1 MNELYEWYEEGKGKP
16 LFWVPS
22 AEESNAIMMKEN
34 PQYSKYIN
42 NKTYPSLKAGQSI
55 AKASKEI
62 RKGQKSDKK
71 EELKKVRE
79 MNELDEWYEEM
90 MKKTLTDTEKNR
102 IQKEYDKRKEKG
114 KGKPFFWLQSAEESN
129 AVMMKENPQYA
140 KYINNKTNQSLKA
153 GQSIAKRAK
162 GFANA
167 GVIIS
172 ALNGDK
178 ETAKELA
185 KASKEIRKSEK
196 EMKSIRKGQKSD
208 KKEEPKKTQ
217 PKDENS
223 YTLDEVVKLNNGDPK
238 KVREWIDNH
247 PRYDVGDKTKK
258 WLEENKVDEET
269 KMEDK
274 NKKTTLKDLEKS
286 SNNEQDKEAY
296 SDAQVF
302 ENVTDALKKDKND
315 YDEMNKIVDK
325 FYEKSS
331 NIDDYYKENIPKSI
345 WSMYK
350 NGEFDGNT
358 GDEKKDKKIGKERLG
373 YLIMNHLGNGLV
385 NASLIARG
393 SSPTQ
398 VSDLQKIR
406 NEKLEGALE
415 RYNKKRDET
424 MSKTLEQLGLNAE
437 LLNKFNIDTDTL
449 KNNKIFDEVS
459 KSRDRKNIERTI
471 RAYKVAGEY
480 LDKLSDEQKKNVF
493 MAIMA
498 MNTNDAKSAGISYLT
513 TTLGNNALGRIFEAF
528 ED

>member
-1 MNELYEWYEEGKGKP
+1 MADKD
-16 LFWVPS
+16 
-22 AEESNAIMMKEN
+22 
-34 PQYSKYIN
+34 
-42 NKTYPSLKAGQSI
+42 KT
-55 AKASKEI
+55 
-62 RKGQKSDKK
+62 
-71 EELKKVRE
+71 V
-79 MNELDEWYEEM
+79 ELDEWYEKM
-90 MKKTLTDTEKNR
+90 MKETLTDTEKNR

-114 KGKPFFWLQSAEESN
+114 KGKPFLWLPSTEESN
-129 AVMMKENPQYA
+129 AIMMKGNPQYA
-140 KYINNKTNQSLKA
+140 KDIENKTKQALRS
-153 GQSIAKRAK
+153 GESIAKTSE
-162 GFANA
+162 GIANGA
-167 GVIIS
+167 TIVS

-178 ETAKELA
+178 ETAKELG
-185 KASKEIRKSEK
+185 KASNAIRKSEK
-196 EMKSIRKGQKSD
+196 TMKSIRKGQKSD
-208 KKEEPKKTQ
+208 KKEEPKKTET
-217 PKDENS
+217 KDEHY
-223 YTLDEVVKLNNGDPK
+223 YTLDEVVNLNNGDPK

-247 PRYDVGDKTKK
+247 PTYKVGDKTKK
-258 WLEENKVDEET
+258 WLEENKVEEKTKIKDE
-269 KMEDK
+269 
-274 NKKTTLKDLEKS
+274 NKKTTLKDLIKS
-286 SNNEQDKEAY
+286 SNDEQDKEAY

-302 ENVTDALKKDKND
+302 ENVTDTLKKDEND
-315 YDEMNKIVDK
+315 YDDMNKITDK

-331 NIDDYYKENIPKSI
+331 NIDEFYKENLPNTI

-393 SSPTQ
+393 SSPAQ

-406 NEKLEGALE
+406 NEKLEGALD

-424 MSKTLEQLGLNAE
+424 ISKTLEQLGLNAE

-480 LDKLSDEQKKNVF
+480 LNKLSDEQKKNVC

>member
-1 MNELYEWYEEGKGKP
+1 
-16 LFWVPS
+16 
-22 AEESNAIMMKEN
+22 
-34 PQYSKYIN
+34 
-42 NKTYPSLKAGQSI
+42 
-55 AKASKEI
+55 
-62 RKGQKSDKK
+62 
-71 EELKKVRE
+71 
-79 MNELDEWYEEM
+79 MNELDKWYEEM
-90 MKKTLTDTEKNR
+90 MERTLTDTEKNR

-114 KGKPFFWLQSAEESN
+114 KGKPFFWVPSAEESN
-129 AVMMKENPQYA
+129 AVMMKGNPQYA
-140 KYINNKTNQSLKA
+140 KDMTNKTNQSLKS
-153 GQSIAKRAK
+153 GESTAKTAK
-162 GFANA
+162 GFANEGA
-167 GVIIS
+167 VIS
-172 ALNGDK
+172 ALSGDK
-178 ETAKELA
+178 ESAKELA
-185 KASKEIRKSEK
+185 KVSKGISNSEK
-196 EMKSIRKGQKSD
+196 TMKSIRKGQKSD

-223 YTLDEVVKLNNGDPK
+223 FILDEVVKLNNGYPK
-238 KVREWIDNH
+238 KVE
-247 PRYDVGDKTKK
+247 
-258 WLEENKVDEET
+258 EET
-269 KMEDK
+269 KMEDE
-274 NKKTTLKDLEKS
+274 KTTLKDLEKS
-286 SNNEQDKEAY
+286 SKDEQDKEAY

-302 ENVTDALKKDKND
+302 ENVADTLKKDEND
-315 YDEMNKIVDK
+315 YDEMNEITDK

-358 GDEKKDKKIGKERLG
+358 GDEKKDKRIAKERLG
-373 YLIMNHLGNGLV
+373 YLILNHLGNGLV

-437 LLNKFNIDTDTL
+437 LLNKFNMDTDTL

-471 RAYKVAGEY
+471 RAYKVAGQY
-480 LDKLSDEQKKNVF
+480 LSRLSDEQKKNVF

-498 MNTNDAKSAGISYLT
+498 INSNDAKSAGIGYLT
-513 TTLGNNALGRIFEAF
+513 TTLGDTVVGRILEAF
-528 ED
+528 NN

>member
-1 MNELYEWYEEGKGKP
+1 
-16 LFWVPS
+16 
-22 AEESNAIMMKEN
+22 
-34 PQYSKYIN
+34 
-42 NKTYPSLKAGQSI
+42 
-55 AKASKEI
+55 
-62 RKGQKSDKK
+62 
-71 EELKKVRE
+71 

-90 MKKTLTDTEKNR
+90 MKKALTDTEKNR

-114 KGKPFFWLQSAEESN
+114 KGKPFFWFPSGEESN
-129 AVMMKENPQYA
+129 AIMMKGNPQYA
-140 KYINNKTNQSLKA
+140 KDMTNKINQSLKA
-153 GQSIAKRAK
+153 GQSISKMAE
-162 GFANA
+162 GFANEGA
-167 GVIIS
+167 VIS
-172 ALNGDK
+172 ALSGNK
-178 ETAKELA
+178 ESAKELA
-185 KASKEIRKSEK
+185 KASKGINNGEK
-196 EMKSIRKGQKSD
+196 AMKSLRKGQKSD

-247 PRYDVGDKTKK
+247 PKYEVGNKTKK

-269 KMEDK
+269 KMEDE
-274 NKKTTLKDLEKS
+274 NKKTTLKDLKKS
-286 SNNEQDKEAY
+286 SNDEQDKEAY

-302 ENVTDALKKDKND
+302 ENVTDALKKDEND
-315 YDEMNKIVDK
+315 YDDMNKITDK

-331 NIDDYYKENIPKSI
+331 NIDDYYKENIPKYI
-345 WSMYK
+345 WNMYK
-350 NGEFDGNT
+350 NGEFNGDT
-358 GDEKKDKKIGKERLG
+358 GDKKKDKRIAKERLG
-373 YLIMNHLGNGLV
+373 YLIMNHLGNGLI

-415 RYNKKRDET
+415 RYNKKRDES
-424 MSKTLEQLGLNAE
+424 MSKTLGQLGLNAE

-498 MNTNDAKSAGISYLT
+498 INSNDAQSAGIGYLT
-513 TTLGNNALGRIFEAF
+513 TTLGDTVVGRILEAF
-528 ED
+528 GD

>member
-1 MNELYEWYEEGKGKP
+1 
-16 LFWVPS
+16 
-22 AEESNAIMMKEN
+22 
-34 PQYSKYIN
+34 
-42 NKTYPSLKAGQSI
+42 
-55 AKASKEI
+55 
-62 RKGQKSDKK
+62 
-71 EELKKVRE
+71 
-79 MNELDEWYEEM
+79 MNELDKWYEEM
-90 MKKTLTDTEKNR
+90 MERTLTDTEKNR

-114 KGKPFFWLQSAEESN
+114 KGKPFFWVPSAEESN
-129 AVMMKENPQYA
+129 AIMMNGNNQYA
-140 KYINNKTNQSLKA
+140 KDIENKTKQSLKA
-153 GQSIAKRAK
+153 GQSTAKTAK
-162 GFANA
+162 GLANG
-167 GVIIS
+167 GVVVS

-185 KASKEIRKSEK
+185 KVSKEINNSEK
-196 EMKSIRKGQKSD
+196 TMKSIRKGQKSD

-217 PKDENS
+217 PKDKNS
-223 YTLDEVVKLNNGDPK
+223 FILDEVVKLNNGDPK
-238 KVREWIDNH
+238 KV
-247 PRYDVGDKTKK
+247 
-258 WLEENKVDEET
+258 EED
-269 KMEDK
+269 
-274 NKKTTLKDLEKS
+274 KKTTLKDLEKS
-286 SNNEQDKEAY
+286 SKDEQDKEAY

-302 ENVTDALKKDKND
+302 ENVTDTLKKDEND
-315 YDEMNKIVDK
+315 YDEMNKITDK

-358 GDEKKDKKIGKERLG
+358 GDEKKDKRIGKERLG

-398 VSDLQKIR
+398 VSDLQKIK

-424 MSKTLEQLGLNAE
+424 MSNTLEQLGLNAE

-498 MNTNDAKSAGISYLT
+498 INSNDAQSAGIGYLT
-513 TTLGNNALGRIFEAF
+513 TTLGDTVVGRILEAF
-528 ED
+528 ND

>member
-1 MNELYEWYEEGKGKP
+1 
-16 LFWVPS
+16 
-22 AEESNAIMMKEN
+22 
-34 PQYSKYIN
+34 
-42 NKTYPSLKAGQSI
+42 
-55 AKASKEI
+55 
-62 RKGQKSDKK
+62 
-71 EELKKVRE
+71 
-79 MNELDEWYEEM
+79 MNELDKWYEEM
-90 MKKTLTDTEKNR
+90 MERTLTDTEKNR

-114 KGKPFFWLQSAEESN
+114 KGKPFFWVPSAEESN
-129 AVMMKENPQYA
+129 AIMMKGNPQYA
-140 KYINNKTNQSLKA
+140 KDMTNKTNQSLKA
-153 GQSIAKRAK
+153 GQSTAKTAK
-162 GFANA
+162 GLANG
-167 GVIIS
+167 GVVVS

-185 KASKEIRKSEK
+185 KVSKEINNSEK
-196 EMKSIRKGQKSD
+196 TMKSIRKGQKSD

-223 YTLDEVVKLNNGDPK
+223 FILDEVVKLNNGNPK
-238 KVREWIDNH
+238 KVE
-247 PRYDVGDKTKK
+247 
-258 WLEENKVDEET
+258 EET
-269 KMEDK
+269 KMED
-274 NKKTTLKDLEKS
+274 KKTTLKDLEKS
-286 SNNEQDKEAY
+286 SKDEQDKEAY

-302 ENVTDALKKDKND
+302 ENVTDTLKKDEND
-315 YDEMNKIVDK
+315 YDDMNKITDK

-358 GDEKKDKKIGKERLG
+358 GDEKKDKRIAKERLG
-373 YLIMNHLGNGLV
+373 YLILNHLGNGLV

-424 MSKTLEQLGLNAE
+424 MSKTLEQFGLNAE
-437 LLNKFNIDTDTL
+437 LLNKFNIDADTL

-498 MNTNDAKSAGISYLT
+498 INSNDAQSAGIGYLT
-513 TTLGNNALGRIFEAF
+513 TTLGDSVVGKILEAF
-528 ED
+528 ND

>member
-1 MNELYEWYEEGKGKP
+1 
-16 LFWVPS
+16 
-22 AEESNAIMMKEN
+22 
-34 PQYSKYIN
+34 
-42 NKTYPSLKAGQSI
+42 
-55 AKASKEI
+55 
-62 RKGQKSDKK
+62 
-71 EELKKVRE
+71 

-90 MKKTLTDTEKNR
+90 MKTTLTDTEKNR

-114 KGKPFFWLQSAEESN
+114 KGKPFFWVPSAEESN
-129 AVMMKENPQYA
+129 AIMMKGNPQYA
-140 KYINNKTNQSLKA
+140 KDMTNKTNQSLKS
-153 GQSIAKRAK
+153 GQSTAKTAK
-162 GFANA
+162 GLANE
-167 GVIIS
+167 GVVVS
-172 ALNGDK
+172 ALSGNK
-178 ETAKELA
+178 ESAKELA
-185 KASKEIRKSEK
+185 KVSKGISNSEK
-196 EMKSIRKGQKSD
+196 TMKSIRKGQKSD
-208 KKEEPKKTQ
+208 EKEEPKKTQ

-223 YTLDEVVKLNNGDPK
+223 STLDKVVKLNNSDPK
-238 KVREWIDNH
+238 
-247 PRYDVGDKTKK
+247 
-258 WLEENKVDEET
+258 KVDEET
-269 KMEDK
+269 KMEDE
-274 NKKTTLKDLEKS
+274 KTTLKDLEKS
-286 SNNEQDKEAY
+286 SKDEQDKEAY

-302 ENVTDALKKDKND
+302 ENVTDTLKKDKND

-358 GDEKKDKKIGKERLG
+358 GDEKKDKRIGKERLG

-393 SSPTQ
+393 ASPTQ

-415 RYNKKRDET
+415 RYNKKRDES

-498 MNTNDAKSAGISYLT
+498 INSNDAKSAGIGYLT
-513 TTLGNNALGRIFEAF
+513 TTLGNTVVGRILKAF
-528 ED
+528 ND

>member
-1 MNELYEWYEEGKGKP
+1 
-16 LFWVPS
+16 
-22 AEESNAIMMKEN
+22 
-34 PQYSKYIN
+34 
-42 NKTYPSLKAGQSI
+42 
-55 AKASKEI
+55 
-62 RKGQKSDKK
+62 
-71 EELKKVRE
+71 

-114 KGKPFFWLQSAEESN
+114 KGKPFFWVPSAEESN
-129 AVMMKENPQYA
+129 AVMMKGNPQYA
-140 KYINNKTNQSLKA
+140 KNIENKTKQALKA
-153 GQSIAKRAK
+153 GENIAKMAE
-162 GFANA
+162 GFANG
-167 GVIIS
+167 GVVVS
-172 ALNGDK
+172 SLGDDK
-178 ETAKELA
+178 ESAKELA
-185 KASKEIRKSEK
+185 KTSKGIRKSEK
-196 EMKSIRKGQKSD
+196 EMKSLRKGQKSD
-208 KKEEPKKTQ
+208 KKEEPKKTET
-217 PKDENS
+217 KDENS

-247 PRYDVGDKTKK
+247 PKYEVGNKTKK
-258 WLEENKVDEET
+258 WLEENKVEEKT
-269 KMEDK
+269 KMEDE

-302 ENVTDALKKDKND
+302 ENVTDTLKKDEND
-315 YDEMNKIVDK
+315 YDDMNKITDK

-350 NGEFDGNT
+350 NGEFDGTT
-358 GDEKKDKKIGKERLG
+358 GDEKKDKRIGKERLG

-393 SSPTQ
+393 SAPTQ

-406 NEKLEGALE
+406 NEKLEGALD

-471 RAYKVAGEY
+471 KAYKVAGEY

-498 MNTNDAKSAGISYLT
+498 MNSNDAKSAGIGYLT
-513 TTLGNNALGRIFEAF
+513 TTLGDTVVSRILEAF
-528 ED
+528 GD

>member
-1 MNELYEWYEEGKGKP
+1 
-16 LFWVPS
+16 
-22 AEESNAIMMKEN
+22 
-34 PQYSKYIN
+34 
-42 NKTYPSLKAGQSI
+42 
-55 AKASKEI
+55 
-62 RKGQKSDKK
+62 
-71 EELKKVRE
+71 

-90 MKKTLTDTEKNR
+90 MEKALTDTEKNR

-114 KGKPFFWLQSAEESN
+114 KGKPFFWFPSGEESN
-129 AVMMKENPQYA
+129 AIMMKENPQYA
-140 KYINNKTNQSLKA
+140 KDITNKINQPLKA
-153 GQSIAKRAK
+153 GQSISKMAE
-162 GFANA
+162 GFANEGA
-167 GVIIS
+167 VIS
-172 ALNGDK
+172 ALSGNK
-178 ETAKELA
+178 ESAKELA
-185 KASKEIRKSEK
+185 KASKGINNGEK
-196 EMKSIRKGQKSD
+196 AMKSLRKGQKSD

-247 PRYDVGDKTKK
+247 PKYEVGNKTKK

-269 KMEDK
+269 KMEDE

-286 SNNEQDKEAY
+286 AKDEQDKEAY

-315 YDEMNKIVDK
+315 YDDMNKITDK

-331 NIDDYYKENIPKSI
+331 NIDEYYKDNLPKSI
-345 WSMYK
+345 WNMYK
-350 NGEFDGNT
+350 NGEFNGDT
-358 GDEKKDKKIGKERLG
+358 GDKKKDKRIAKERLG
-373 YLIMNHLGNGLV
+373 YLIMNHLGNGLI

-424 MSKTLEQLGLNAE
+424 MSKTLGQLGLNAE
-437 LLNKFNIDTDTL
+437 LLNKFNIDVDTL

-480 LDKLSDEQKKNVF
+480 LDKLSDEQKKDVF

-498 MNTNDAKSAGISYLT
+498 INSNDAQSAGIAYLT
-513 TTLGNNALGRIFEAF
+513 TTLGDAVVGRILKAF
-528 ED
+528 ND

>member
-1 MNELYEWYEEGKGKP
+1 
-16 LFWVPS
+16 
-22 AEESNAIMMKEN
+22 
-34 PQYSKYIN
+34 
-42 NKTYPSLKAGQSI
+42 
-55 AKASKEI
+55 
-62 RKGQKSDKK
+62 
-71 EELKKVRE
+71 

-90 MKKTLTDTEKNR
+90 MERTLTDTEKNR

-114 KGKPFFWLQSAEESN
+114 KGKPFFWVPSAEESN
-129 AVMMKENPQYA
+129 AMMMKGNPQYT
-140 KYINNKTNQSLKA
+140 KDMTNKTKQSLKA
-153 GQSIAKRAK
+153 GESTAKIAK
-162 GFANA
+162 GFANE
-167 GVIIS
+167 GVAIS
-172 ALNGDK
+172 ALSGDK
-178 ETAKELA
+178 ESAKELA
-185 KASKEIRKSEK
+185 KVSKGISNSEK
-196 EMKSIRKGQKSD
+196 TMKSIRKGQKSD
-208 KKEEPKKTQ
+208 EKEEPKKTQ

-223 YTLDEVVKLNNGDPK
+223 FILDEVVKLNNGYPK
-238 KVREWIDNH
+238 KVE
-247 PRYDVGDKTKK
+247 
-258 WLEENKVDEET
+258 EET
-269 KMEDK
+269 KMEDE
-274 NKKTTLKDLEKS
+274 KTTLKDLEKS
-286 SNNEQDKEAY
+286 TKDEQDKEAY

-302 ENVTDALKKDKND
+302 ENVTDTLKKDEND
-315 YDEMNKIVDK
+315 YDDMNKITDK

-358 GDEKKDKKIGKERLG
+358 GDEKKDKRIAKERLG
-373 YLIMNHLGNGLV
+373 YLILNHLGNGLV

-424 MSKTLEQLGLNAE
+424 MSNTLEQLGLNAE
-437 LLNKFNIDTDTL
+437 MLNKFNIDTDTL

-471 RAYKVAGEY
+471 KAYKVAGQY

-498 MNTNDAKSAGISYLT
+498 INSNDAKSAGIGYLT
-513 TTLGNNALGRIFEAF
+513 TTLGNNVVGRILEAF
-528 ED
+528 ND

>member
-1 MNELYEWYEEGKGKP
+1 
-16 LFWVPS
+16 
-22 AEESNAIMMKEN
+22 
-34 PQYSKYIN
+34 
-42 NKTYPSLKAGQSI
+42 
-55 AKASKEI
+55 
-62 RKGQKSDKK
+62 
-71 EELKKVRE
+71 

-90 MKKTLTDTEKNR
+90 MERTLTDTEKNR

-114 KGKPFFWLQSAEESN
+114 KGKPFFWVPSAEESN
-129 AVMMKENPQYA
+129 AVMMKGNSQYA
-140 KYINNKTNQSLKA
+140 KDMTNKTNQSLKA
-153 GQSIAKRAK
+153 GQSTAKTAK
-162 GFANA
+162 GLANEGA
-167 GVIIS
+167 VIS

-178 ETAKELA
+178 ETAKELV
-185 KASKEIRKSEK
+185 KVSKGISNSEK
-196 EMKSIRKGQKSD
+196 TMKSLRKGQKSD

-223 YTLDEVVKLNNGDPK
+223 FILDEVVKLNNSKPK
-238 KVREWIDNH
+238 KV
-247 PRYDVGDKTKK
+247 
-258 WLEENKVDEET
+258 EED
-269 KMEDK
+269 
-274 NKKTTLKDLEKS
+274 KKTTLKDLEKS
-286 SNNEQDKEAY
+286 SKDEQDKEAY

-302 ENVTDALKKDKND
+302 ENVADALKKDKND
-315 YDEMNKIVDK
+315 YDEMNKITDK

-358 GDEKKDKKIGKERLG
+358 GDEKKDKRIAKERLG
-373 YLIMNHLGNGLV
+373 YLILNHLGNGLV

-424 MSKTLEQLGLNAE
+424 MSKTLEQFGLNAE
-437 LLNKFNIDTDTL
+437 LLNKFNIDADTL

-471 RAYKVAGEY
+471 RAYKVAGNY

-498 MNTNDAKSAGISYLT
+498 INSNDAQSAGIGYLT
-513 TTLGNNALGRIFEAF
+513 TTLGDTVVGRILEAF
-528 ED
+528 ND

>member
-1 MNELYEWYEEGKGKP
+1 
-16 LFWVPS
+16 
-22 AEESNAIMMKEN
+22 
-34 PQYSKYIN
+34 
-42 NKTYPSLKAGQSI
+42 
-55 AKASKEI
+55 
-62 RKGQKSDKK
+62 
-71 EELKKVRE
+71 
-79 MNELDEWYEEM
+79 MNELDKWYEEM
-90 MKKTLTDTEKNR
+90 MERTLTDTEKNR

-114 KGKPFFWLQSAEESN
+114 KGKPFFWVPSAEESN
-129 AVMMKENPQYA
+129 AIMMKGNPQYA
-140 KYINNKTNQSLKA
+140 KDMTNKTNQSLKA
-153 GQSIAKRAK
+153 GQSTAKTAK
-162 GFANA
+162 GLANG
-167 GVIIS
+167 GVVVS
-172 ALNGDK
+172 AINGDK

-185 KASKEIRKSEK
+185 KVSKEINNSEK
-196 EMKSIRKGQKSD
+196 TMKSIRKGQKSD

-223 YTLDEVVKLNNGDPK
+223 FILDEVVKLNNSDPK
-238 KVREWIDNH
+238 KVE
-247 PRYDVGDKTKK
+247 
-258 WLEENKVDEET
+258 EET
-269 KMEDK
+269 KMEDE
-274 NKKTTLKDLEKS
+274 KTTLKDLEKS
-286 SNNEQDKEAY
+286 SKDEQDKEAY

-302 ENVTDALKKDKND
+302 ENVTDTLKKDKND
-315 YDEMNKIVDK
+315 YDEMNKITDK

-358 GDEKKDKKIGKERLG
+358 GDEKKDKRIAKERLG
-373 YLIMNHLGNGLV
+373 YLILNHLGNTLV
-385 NASLIARG
+385 NSSLIARG
-393 SSPTQ
+393 MSPTQ

-424 MSKTLEQLGLNAE
+424 MSKTLEQFGLNAE

-498 MNTNDAKSAGISYLT
+498 INSNDAKSAGIGYLT
-513 TTLGNNALGRIFEAF
+513 TTLGDTVVGRILEAF
-528 ED
+528 ND

>member
-1 MNELYEWYEEGKGKP
+1 
-16 LFWVPS
+16 
-22 AEESNAIMMKEN
+22 
-34 PQYSKYIN
+34 
-42 NKTYPSLKAGQSI
+42 
-55 AKASKEI
+55 
-62 RKGQKSDKK
+62 
-71 EELKKVRE
+71 

-90 MKKTLTDTEKNR
+90 MKRTLTDTEKNR

-114 KGKPFFWLQSAEESN
+114 KGKPFFWVPSAEESN
-129 AVMMKENPQYA
+129 AVMMKGNPQYA
-140 KYINNKTNQSLKA
+140 KDMTNKTKQSLKA
-153 GQSIAKRAK
+153 GESTAKTAK
-162 GFANA
+162 GLANG
-167 GVIIS
+167 GVVVS

-185 KASKEIRKSEK
+185 KVSKGISNSEK
-196 EMKSIRKGQKSD
+196 TMKSIRKGQKSD
-208 KKEEPKKTQ
+208 EKEEPKKTQ
-217 PKDENS
+217 SKDENS
-223 YTLDEVVKLNNGDPK
+223 FILDELVKLNNGYPK
-238 KVREWIDNH
+238 KVE
-247 PRYDVGDKTKK
+247 
-258 WLEENKVDEET
+258 EET
-269 KMEDK
+269 KMEDE
-274 NKKTTLKDLEKS
+274 KTTLKDLEKS
-286 SNNEQDKEAY
+286 SKDEQDKEAY

-302 ENVTDALKKDKND
+302 ENVADILKKDENN
-315 YDEMNKIVDK
+315 YDDMNKITDK
-325 FYEKSS
+325 FYEKST

-358 GDEKKDKKIGKERLG
+358 GDEKKDKRIAKERLG
-373 YLIMNHLGNGLV
+373 YLILNHLGNGLV

-471 RAYKVAGEY
+471 RAYKVAGGY
-480 LDKLSDEQKKNVF
+480 LDRLSDEQKKNVF

-498 MNTNDAKSAGISYLT
+498 INSNDAKSAGIGYLT
-513 TTLGNNALGRIFEAF
+513 TTLGDNVVGRILEAF
-528 ED
+528 ND

>member
-1 MNELYEWYEEGKGKP
+1 
-16 LFWVPS
+16 
-22 AEESNAIMMKEN
+22 
-34 PQYSKYIN
+34 
-42 NKTYPSLKAGQSI
+42 
-55 AKASKEI
+55 
-62 RKGQKSDKK
+62 
-71 EELKKVRE
+71 
-79 MNELDEWYEEM
+79 MNELDKWYEEM
-90 MKKTLTDTEKNR
+90 MERTLTDTEKNR

-114 KGKPFFWLQSAEESN
+114 KGKPFFWVPSAEESN
-129 AVMMKENPQYA
+129 AIMMKGNPQYA
-140 KYINNKTNQSLKA
+140 KDMTNKTNQSLKA
-153 GQSIAKRAK
+153 GQSTAKTAK
-162 GFANA
+162 GLANG
-167 GVIIS
+167 GVVVS

-185 KASKEIRKSEK
+185 KVSKEINNSEK
-196 EMKSIRKGQKSD
+196 TMKSIRKGQKSD

-223 YTLDEVVKLNNGDPK
+223 FILDEVVKLNNGDPK
-238 KVREWIDNH
+238 KV
-247 PRYDVGDKTKK
+247 
-258 WLEENKVDEET
+258 EED
-269 KMEDK
+269 
-274 NKKTTLKDLEKS
+274 KKTTLKDLEKS
-286 SNNEQDKEAY
+286 SKDEQDKEAY

-302 ENVTDALKKDKND
+302 ENVTDTLKKDKND
-315 YDEMNKIVDK
+315 YDEMNEITDK

-358 GDEKKDKKIGKERLG
+358 GDEKKDKRIAKERLG
-373 YLIMNHLGNGLV
+373 YLILNHLGNGLV

-424 MSKTLEQLGLNAE
+424 MSKTLEQFGLNAE

-459 KSRDRKNIERTI
+459 KSRDRKNSERTI
-471 RAYKVAGEY
+471 KADKLAGEY
-480 LDKLSDEQKKNVF
+480 LDKLSNEQKKNVF

-498 MNTNDAKSAGISYLT
+498 INSNDAKSAGIGYLT
-513 TTLGNNALGRIFEAF
+513 TTLGDSVVGRILEAF
-528 ED
+528 ND

>member
-1 MNELYEWYEEGKGKP
+1 
-16 LFWVPS
+16 
-22 AEESNAIMMKEN
+22 
-34 PQYSKYIN
+34 
-42 NKTYPSLKAGQSI
+42 
-55 AKASKEI
+55 
-62 RKGQKSDKK
+62 
-71 EELKKVRE
+71 
-79 MNELDEWYEEM
+79 MNELDKWYEEM
-90 MKKTLTDTEKNR
+90 MERTLTDTEKNR

-114 KGKPFFWLQSAEESN
+114 KGKPFFWVPSAEESN
-129 AVMMKENPQYA
+129 AIMMKGNPQYA
-140 KYINNKTNQSLKA
+140 KDMTNKTNQSLKA
-153 GQSIAKRAK
+153 GQSTAKTAK
-162 GFANA
+162 GLANG
-167 GVIIS
+167 GVVVS

-185 KASKEIRKSEK
+185 KVSKEINNSEK
-196 EMKSIRKGQKSD
+196 TMKSIRKGQKSD

-223 YTLDEVVKLNNGDPK
+223 FILDEVVKLNNGNPK
-238 KVREWIDNH
+238 KV
-247 PRYDVGDKTKK
+247 
-258 WLEENKVDEET
+258 EED
-269 KMEDK
+269 
-274 NKKTTLKDLEKS
+274 KKTTLKDLEKS
-286 SNNEQDKEAY
+286 SKDEQDKEAY

-302 ENVTDALKKDKND
+302 ENVTDTLKKDEND
-315 YDEMNKIVDK
+315 YDDMNKITDK

-358 GDEKKDKKIGKERLG
+358 GDEKKDKRIAKERLG
-373 YLIMNHLGNGLV
+373 YLILNHLGNGLV

-424 MSKTLEQLGLNAE
+424 MSTTLEQLGLNAE

-498 MNTNDAKSAGISYLT
+498 INSNDAKSAGIGYRT
-513 TTLGNNALGRIFEAF
+513 TTLGDTVVGRILEAF
-528 ED
+528 ND

>member
-1 MNELYEWYEEGKGKP
+1 
-16 LFWVPS
+16 
-22 AEESNAIMMKEN
+22 
-34 PQYSKYIN
+34 
-42 NKTYPSLKAGQSI
+42 
-55 AKASKEI
+55 
-62 RKGQKSDKK
+62 
-71 EELKKVRE
+71 

-90 MKKTLTDTEKNR
+90 MERTLTDTEKNR

-114 KGKPFFWLQSAEESN
+114 KGKPFFWVPSAEESN
-129 AVMMKENPQYA
+129 AIMMKGNPQYA
-140 KYINNKTNQSLKA
+140 KDMTNKTNQSLKA
-153 GQSIAKRAK
+153 GQSTAKTAK
-162 GFANA
+162 GLANEGA
-167 GVIIS
+167 VIS

-178 ETAKELA
+178 ETAKELV
-185 KASKEIRKSEK
+185 KVSKGISNSEK
-196 EMKSIRKGQKSD
+196 TMKSLRKGQKSD

-223 YTLDEVVKLNNGDPK
+223 FILDEVVKLNNGDPK
-238 KVREWIDNH
+238 KV
-247 PRYDVGDKTKK
+247 
-258 WLEENKVDEET
+258 EED
-269 KMEDK
+269 
-274 NKKTTLKDLEKS
+274 KKTTLKDLEKS
-286 SNNEQDKEAY
+286 SKDEQDKEAY

-302 ENVTDALKKDKND
+302 ENVTDTLKKDKND
-315 YDEMNKIVDK
+315 YDDMNKITDK

-358 GDEKKDKKIGKERLG
+358 GDEEKDKRIAKERLG
-373 YLIMNHLGNGLV
+373 YLILNHLGNGLV

-437 LLNKFNIDTDTL
+437 MLNKFNIDTDTL

-498 MNTNDAKSAGISYLT
+498 INSNDAKSAGIGYLT
-513 TTLGNNALGRIFEAF
+513 TTLGDTVVGRILEAF
-528 ED
+528 ND

>member
-1 MNELYEWYEEGKGKP
+1 
-16 LFWVPS
+16 
-22 AEESNAIMMKEN
+22 
-34 PQYSKYIN
+34 
-42 NKTYPSLKAGQSI
+42 
-55 AKASKEI
+55 
-62 RKGQKSDKK
+62 
-71 EELKKVRE
+71 

-90 MKKTLTDTEKNR
+90 MKRTLTDTEKNR

-114 KGKPFFWLQSAEESN
+114 KGKPFFWVPSAEESN
-129 AVMMKENPQYA
+129 AVMMKGNPQYA
-140 KYINNKTNQSLKA
+140 KDMTNKTNQSLKS
-153 GQSIAKRAK
+153 GQSIANMAE

-167 GVIIS
+167 GVVIS
-172 ALNGDK
+172 ALSGDAK
-178 ETAKELA
+178 SAKELA

-223 YTLDEVVKLNNGDPK
+223 FILDEVVKLNNGYPK
-238 KVREWIDNH
+238 KVE
-247 PRYDVGDKTKK
+247 
-258 WLEENKVDEET
+258 EET
-269 KMEDK
+269 KMED
-274 NKKTTLKDLEKS
+274 KKTTLKDLEKS
-286 SNNEQDKEAY
+286 AKDEQDKEAY

-302 ENVTDALKKDKND
+302 ENVTDTLKKDEND
-315 YDEMNKIVDK
+315 YDDMNKITDK

-358 GDEKKDKKIGKERLG
+358 GDEKKDKRIAKERLG

-437 LLNKFNIDTDTL
+437 LLNKFNMDTDTL

-498 MNTNDAKSAGISYLT
+498 INSNDAQSAGIGYLT
-513 TTLGNNALGRIFEAF
+513 TTLGDTVVGRILEAF
-528 ED
+528 GD

>member
-1 MNELYEWYEEGKGKP
+1 
-16 LFWVPS
+16 
-22 AEESNAIMMKEN
+22 
-34 PQYSKYIN
+34 
-42 NKTYPSLKAGQSI
+42 
-55 AKASKEI
+55 
-62 RKGQKSDKK
+62 
-71 EELKKVRE
+71 
-79 MNELDEWYEEM
+79 MNELDEWYKEM
-90 MKKTLTDTEKNR
+90 MERTLTDTEKNR

-114 KGKPFFWLQSAEESN
+114 KGKPFFWVPSAEESN
-129 AVMMKENPQYA
+129 AVMMKGNSQYA
-140 KYINNKTNQSLKA
+140 KDMTNKTNQSLKA
-153 GQSIAKRAK
+153 GQSTAKTAK
-162 GFANA
+162 GLANEGA
-167 GVIIS
+167 VIS

-178 ETAKELA
+178 ETAKELV
-185 KASKEIRKSEK
+185 KVSKGISNSEK
-196 EMKSIRKGQKSD
+196 TMKSLRKGQKSD

-223 YTLDEVVKLNNGDPK
+223 FILDEVVKLNNSKPK
-238 KVREWIDNH
+238 KV
-247 PRYDVGDKTKK
+247 
-258 WLEENKVDEET
+258 EED
-269 KMEDK
+269 
-274 NKKTTLKDLEKS
+274 KKTTLKDLEKS
-286 SNNEQDKEAY
+286 SKDEQDKEAY

-302 ENVTDALKKDKND
+302 ENVADALKKDKND
-315 YDEMNKIVDK
+315 YDEMNKITDK

-358 GDEKKDKKIGKERLG
+358 GDEKKDKRIAKERLG
-373 YLIMNHLGNGLV
+373 YLILNHLGNGLV

-424 MSKTLEQLGLNAE
+424 MSKTLEQFGLNAE
-437 LLNKFNIDTDTL
+437 LLNKFNIDADTL

-471 RAYKVAGEY
+471 RAYKVAGNY

-498 MNTNDAKSAGISYLT
+498 INSNDAQSAGIGYLT
-513 TTLGNNALGRIFEAF
+513 TTLGNNVVGGILEAF
-528 ED
+528 ND

>member
-1 MNELYEWYEEGKGKP
+1 MADKD
-16 LFWVPS
+16 
-22 AEESNAIMMKEN
+22 
-34 PQYSKYIN
+34 
-42 NKTYPSLKAGQSI
+42 KT
-55 AKASKEI
+55 
-62 RKGQKSDKK
+62 
-71 EELKKVRE
+71 V
-79 MNELDEWYEEM
+79 ELDEWYEKM
-90 MKKTLTDTEKNR
+90 MKETLTDTEKNR

-114 KGKPFFWLQSAEESN
+114 KGKPFFWVPSAEESN
-129 AVMMKENPQYA
+129 AIMMNGNNQYA
-140 KYINNKTNQSLKA
+140 KDMTNKTNQSLKA
-153 GQSIAKRAK
+153 GQSISKMAE
-162 GFANA
+162 GFANE
-167 GVIIS
+167 GVVIS
-172 ALNGDK
+172 ALSGNK
-178 ETAKELA
+178 ESAKELA
-185 KASKEIRKSEK
+185 KASKEINNGEK
-196 EMKSIRKGQKSD
+196 AMKSLRKGQKSD

-247 PRYDVGDKTKK
+247 PKYEVGNKTKK

-269 KMEDK
+269 KMEDE

-286 SNNEQDKEAY
+286 SNDEQDKEAY

-302 ENVTDALKKDKND
+302 ENVTDALKKDEND
-315 YDEMNKIVDK
+315 YDDMNKITDK

-331 NIDDYYKENIPKSI
+331 NIDEYYKDNLPNTI

-398 VSDLQKIR
+398 VSDLQKIK

-415 RYNKKRDET
+415 RYNKKRDES
-424 MSKTLEQLGLNAE
+424 MSKTLGQLGLNAE

-480 LDKLSDEQKKNVF
+480 LDKLSDEQKKDVF

-498 MNTNDAKSAGISYLT
+498 INSNDAKSAGIGYLT
-513 TTLGNNALGRIFEAF
+513 TTLGNTVVGRILEAF
-528 ED
+528 ND

>member
-1 MNELYEWYEEGKGKP
+1 
-16 LFWVPS
+16 
-22 AEESNAIMMKEN
+22 
-34 PQYSKYIN
+34 
-42 NKTYPSLKAGQSI
+42 
-55 AKASKEI
+55 
-62 RKGQKSDKK
+62 
-71 EELKKVRE
+71 

-90 MKKTLTDTEKNR
+90 MEKALTDTEKNR

-114 KGKPFFWLQSAEESN
+114 KGKPFFWFPSGEESN
-129 AVMMKENPQYA
+129 AIMMKENPQYA
-140 KYINNKTNQSLKA
+140 KDMTNKTNQSLKA
-153 GQSIAKRAK
+153 GQSTAKTAK
-162 GFANA
+162 GLANG
-167 GVIIS
+167 GVVVS

-178 ETAKELA
+178 ETAKELV
-185 KASKEIRKSEK
+185 KVSKEINNSEK
-196 EMKSIRKGQKSD
+196 TMKSIRKGQKSD

-223 YTLDEVVKLNNGDPK
+223 FILDEVVKLNNGDPK
-238 KVREWIDNH
+238 KV
-247 PRYDVGDKTKK
+247 
-258 WLEENKVDEET
+258 EED
-269 KMEDK
+269 
-274 NKKTTLKDLEKS
+274 KKTTLKDLEKS
-286 SNNEQDKEAY
+286 SKDEQDKEAY

-302 ENVTDALKKDKND
+302 ENVTDTLKKDKND
-315 YDEMNKIVDK
+315 YDEMNKITDK

-358 GDEKKDKKIGKERLG
+358 GDEKKDKRIAKERLG
-373 YLIMNHLGNGLV
+373 YLIINHLGNGLV

-424 MSKTLEQLGLNAE
+424 MSKTLEQFGLNAE

-498 MNTNDAKSAGISYLT
+498 INSNDAKSAGIGYLT
-513 TTLGNNALGRIFEAF
+513 TTLGNTVVGRILKAF
-528 ED
+528 ND

>member
-1 MNELYEWYEEGKGKP
+1 MADKD
-16 LFWVPS
+16 
-22 AEESNAIMMKEN
+22 
-34 PQYSKYIN
+34 
-42 NKTYPSLKAGQSI
+42 KT
-55 AKASKEI
+55 
-62 RKGQKSDKK
+62 
-71 EELKKVRE
+71 V
-79 MNELDEWYEEM
+79 ELDEWYEKM
-90 MKKTLTDTEKNR
+90 MKETLTDTEKNR

-114 KGKPFFWLQSAEESN
+114 KGKPFFWVPSAEESN
-129 AVMMKENPQYA
+129 AIMMNGNNQYA
-140 KYINNKTNQSLKA
+140 KDMTNKTNQSLKA
-153 GQSIAKRAK
+153 GQSISKMAE
-162 GFANA
+162 GFANE
-167 GVIIS
+167 GVVIS
-172 ALNGDK
+172 ALSGNK
-178 ETAKELA
+178 ESAKELA
-185 KASKEIRKSEK
+185 KASKEINNGEK
-196 EMKSIRKGQKSD
+196 AMKSLRKGQKSD

-247 PRYDVGDKTKK
+247 PKYEVGNKTKK

-269 KMEDK
+269 KMEDE

-286 SNNEQDKEAY
+286 SNDEQDKEAY

-302 ENVTDALKKDKND
+302 ENVTDALKKDEND
-315 YDEMNKIVDK
+315 YDDMNKITDK

-331 NIDDYYKENIPKSI
+331 NIDEYYKDNLPNTI

-398 VSDLQKIR
+398 VSDLQKIK

-415 RYNKKRDET
+415 RYNKKRDES

-480 LDKLSDEQKKNVF
+480 LNKLSDEQKKNVF

-498 MNTNDAKSAGISYLT
+498 MNSNDAKSAGIGYLT
-513 TTLGNNALGRIFEAF
+513 TTLGDTVVGRILEAF
-528 ED
+528 ND

>member
-1 MNELYEWYEEGKGKP
+1 
-16 LFWVPS
+16 
-22 AEESNAIMMKEN
+22 
-34 PQYSKYIN
+34 
-42 NKTYPSLKAGQSI
+42 
-55 AKASKEI
+55 
-62 RKGQKSDKK
+62 
-71 EELKKVRE
+71 
-79 MNELDEWYEEM
+79 MNELDKWYEEM
-90 MKKTLTDTEKNR
+90 MERTLTDTEKNR

-114 KGKPFFWLQSAEESN
+114 KGKPFFWVPSAEESN
-129 AVMMKENPQYA
+129 AIMMNGNPQYA
-140 KYINNKTNQSLKA
+140 KDMTNKTNQSLKS
-153 GQSIAKRAK
+153 GESIAKIAK
-162 GFANA
+162 GFANVGA
-167 GVIIS
+167 VIS
-172 ALNGDK
+172 ALSGDK
-178 ETAKELA
+178 ESAKELA
-185 KASKEIRKSEK
+185 KVSKEISNSEK
-196 EMKSIRKGQKSD
+196 TMKSIRKGQKSD

-223 YTLDEVVKLNNGDPK
+223 YTLDEVVKLNNGNPK
-238 KVREWIDNH
+238 KVE
-247 PRYDVGDKTKK
+247 
-258 WLEENKVDEET
+258 EET
-269 KMEDK
+269 KMEDE
-274 NKKTTLKDLEKS
+274 KTTLKDLEKS
-286 SNNEQDKEAY
+286 SKDEQDKEAY

-302 ENVTDALKKDKND
+302 ENVADTLKKDKND
-315 YDEMNKIVDK
+315 YDEMNKITDK

-358 GDEKKDKKIGKERLG
+358 GDEKKDKRIAKERLG
-373 YLIMNHLGNGLV
+373 YLILNHLGNGIV

-393 SSPTQ
+393 ASPTQ

-480 LDKLSDEQKKNVF
+480 LDRLSDEQKKNVF

-498 MNTNDAKSAGISYLT
+498 MNSKDAKSAGIGYLT
-513 TTLGNNALGRIFEAF
+513 TTLGDTVVGRILEAF
-528 ED
+528 ND

>member
-1 MNELYEWYEEGKGKP
+1 
-16 LFWVPS
+16 
-22 AEESNAIMMKEN
+22 
-34 PQYSKYIN
+34 
-42 NKTYPSLKAGQSI
+42 
-55 AKASKEI
+55 
-62 RKGQKSDKK
+62 
-71 EELKKVRE
+71 

-90 MKKTLTDTEKNR
+90 MKRTLTDTEKNR

-114 KGKPFFWLQSAEESN
+114 KGKPFFWVPSAEESN
-129 AVMMKENPQYA
+129 AIMMKGNPQYA
-140 KYINNKTNQSLKA
+140 KDMTNKTNQSLKA
-153 GQSIAKRAK
+153 GQSTAKTAK
-162 GFANA
+162 GLANG
-167 GVIIS
+167 GVVVS

-178 ETAKELA
+178 ETAKELV
-185 KASKEIRKSEK
+185 KVSKGISNSEK
-196 EMKSIRKGQKSD
+196 TMKSLRKGQKSD

-223 YTLDEVVKLNNGDPK
+223 FILDEVVKLNNGNPK
-238 KVREWIDNH
+238 KVE
-247 PRYDVGDKTKK
+247 
-258 WLEENKVDEET
+258 EET
-269 KMEDK
+269 KMED
-274 NKKTTLKDLEKS
+274 KKTTLKDLEKS
-286 SNNEQDKEAY
+286 SKDEQDKEAY

-302 ENVTDALKKDKND
+302 ENVTDTLKKDKND
-315 YDEMNKIVDK
+315 YDEMNKITDK

-358 GDEKKDKKIGKERLG
+358 GDEKKDKRIAKERLG
-373 YLIMNHLGNGLV
+373 YLILNHLGNGLV

-424 MSKTLEQLGLNAE
+424 MSKTLGQLGLNAE

-498 MNTNDAKSAGISYLT
+498 INSNDAKSAGIGYLT
-513 TTLGNNALGRIFEAF
+513 TTLGDTVVGRILEAF
-528 ED
+528 ND

>member
-1 MNELYEWYEEGKGKP
+1 
-16 LFWVPS
+16 
-22 AEESNAIMMKEN
+22 
-34 PQYSKYIN
+34 
-42 NKTYPSLKAGQSI
+42 
-55 AKASKEI
+55 
-62 RKGQKSDKK
+62 
-71 EELKKVRE
+71 
-79 MNELDEWYEEM
+79 MNELDKWYEEM
-90 MKKTLTDTEKNR
+90 MERTLTDTEKNR

-114 KGKPFFWLQSAEESN
+114 KGKPFFWVPSAEESN
-129 AVMMKENPQYA
+129 AIMMKENPQYA
-140 KYINNKTNQSLKA
+140 KDMTNKTNQSLKA
-153 GQSIAKRAK
+153 GQSTAKTAK
-162 GFANA
+162 GLANG
-167 GVIIS
+167 GVVVS

-178 ETAKELA
+178 ETAKELV
-185 KASKEIRKSEK
+185 KVSKEINNSEK
-196 EMKSIRKGQKSD
+196 TMKSIRKGQKSD

-223 YTLDEVVKLNNGDPK
+223 FILDEVVKLNNGDPK
-238 KVREWIDNH
+238 KV
-247 PRYDVGDKTKK
+247 
-258 WLEENKVDEET
+258 EED
-269 KMEDK
+269 
-274 NKKTTLKDLEKS
+274 KKTTLKDLEKS
-286 SNNEQDKEAY
+286 SKDEQDKEAY

-302 ENVTDALKKDKND
+302 ENVTDTLKKDKND
-315 YDEMNKIVDK
+315 YDEMNKITDK

-358 GDEKKDKKIGKERLG
+358 GDEKKDKRIAKERLG
-373 YLIMNHLGNGLV
+373 YLIINHLGNGLV

-424 MSKTLEQLGLNAE
+424 MSKTLEQFGLNAE

-498 MNTNDAKSAGISYLT
+498 INSNDAKSAGIGYLT
-513 TTLGNNALGRIFEAF
+513 TTLGDTVVGRILEAF
-528 ED
+528 ND

>member
-1 MNELYEWYEEGKGKP
+1 
-16 LFWVPS
+16 
-22 AEESNAIMMKEN
+22 
-34 PQYSKYIN
+34 
-42 NKTYPSLKAGQSI
+42 
-55 AKASKEI
+55 
-62 RKGQKSDKK
+62 
-71 EELKKVRE
+71 

-90 MKKTLTDTEKNR
+90 MERTLTDTEKNR

-114 KGKPFFWLQSAEESN
+114 KGKPFFWVPSAEESN
-129 AVMMKENPQYA
+129 AIMMKGNPQYA
-140 KYINNKTNQSLKA
+140 KDMTNKTNQSLKA
-153 GQSIAKRAK
+153 GQSTAKTAK
-162 GFANA
+162 GLANEGA
-167 GVIIS
+167 VIS

-178 ETAKELA
+178 ETAKELV
-185 KASKEIRKSEK
+185 KVSKGISNSEK
-196 EMKSIRKGQKSD
+196 TMKSLRKGQKSD

-223 YTLDEVVKLNNGDPK
+223 FILDEVVKLNNSKPK
-238 KVREWIDNH
+238 KV
-247 PRYDVGDKTKK
+247 
-258 WLEENKVDEET
+258 EED
-269 KMEDK
+269 
-274 NKKTTLKDLEKS
+274 KKTTLKDLEKS
-286 SNNEQDKEAY
+286 SKDEQDKEAY

-302 ENVTDALKKDKND
+302 ENVADALKKDKND
-315 YDEMNKIVDK
+315 YDEMNKITDK

-358 GDEKKDKKIGKERLG
+358 GDEKKDKRIAKERLG
-373 YLIMNHLGNGLV
+373 YLILNHLGNGLV

-424 MSKTLEQLGLNAE
+424 MSKTLEQFGLNAE
-437 LLNKFNIDTDTL
+437 LLNKFNIDADTL

-471 RAYKVAGEY
+471 RAYKVAGNY

-498 MNTNDAKSAGISYLT
+498 INSNDAQSAGIGYLT
-513 TTLGNNALGRIFEAF
+513 TTLGDTVVGRILEAF
-528 ED
+528 ND

>member
-1 MNELYEWYEEGKGKP
+1 
-16 LFWVPS
+16 
-22 AEESNAIMMKEN
+22 
-34 PQYSKYIN
+34 
-42 NKTYPSLKAGQSI
+42 
-55 AKASKEI
+55 
-62 RKGQKSDKK
+62 
-71 EELKKVRE
+71 
-79 MNELDEWYEEM
+79 MNELDKWYEEM
-90 MKKTLTDTEKNR
+90 MERTLTDTEKNR

-114 KGKPFFWLQSAEESN
+114 KGKPFFWVPSAEESN
-129 AVMMKENPQYA
+129 AIMMKGNPQYA
-140 KYINNKTNQSLKA
+140 KDMTNKTNQSLKA
-153 GQSIAKRAK
+153 GQSTAKTAK
-162 GFANA
+162 GLANG
-167 GVIIS
+167 GVVVS

-185 KASKEIRKSEK
+185 KVSKEINNSEK
-196 EMKSIRKGQKSD
+196 TMKSIRKGQKSD

-223 YTLDEVVKLNNGDPK
+223 FILDEVVKLNNGDPK
-238 KVREWIDNH
+238 KV
-247 PRYDVGDKTKK
+247 
-258 WLEENKVDEET
+258 EED
-269 KMEDK
+269 
-274 NKKTTLKDLEKS
+274 KKTTLKDLEKS
-286 SNNEQDKEAY
+286 SKDEQDKEAY

-302 ENVTDALKKDKND
+302 ENVTDTLKKDEND
-315 YDEMNKIVDK
+315 YDDMNKITDK

-358 GDEKKDKKIGKERLG
+358 GDEKKDKRIAKERLG
-373 YLIMNHLGNGLV
+373 YLIINHLGNGLV

-424 MSKTLEQLGLNAE
+424 MSKTLGQLGLNAE

-498 MNTNDAKSAGISYLT
+498 INSNDAKSAGIGYLT
-513 TTLGNNALGRIFEAF
+513 TTLGDTVVGRILEAF
-528 ED
+528 ND

>member
-1 MNELYEWYEEGKGKP
+1 
-16 LFWVPS
+16 
-22 AEESNAIMMKEN
+22 
-34 PQYSKYIN
+34 
-42 NKTYPSLKAGQSI
+42 
-55 AKASKEI
+55 
-62 RKGQKSDKK
+62 
-71 EELKKVRE
+71 

-90 MKKTLTDTEKNR
+90 MKRTLTDTEKNR

-114 KGKPFFWLQSAEESN
+114 KGKPFFWVPSAEESN
-129 AVMMKENPQYA
+129 AVMMKGNPQYA
-140 KYINNKTNQSLKA
+140 KDMTNKTNQSLKA
-153 GQSIAKRAK
+153 GQSTAKTAK
-162 GFANA
+162 GLANGGA
-167 GVIIS
+167 VIS
-172 ALNGDK
+172 AINGDK
-178 ETAKELA
+178 ETAKELV
-185 KASKEIRKSEK
+185 KVSKGISNSEK
-196 EMKSIRKGQKSD
+196 TMKSIRKGQKSD

-223 YTLDEVVKLNNGDPK
+223 FILDEVVKLNNGDPK
-238 KVREWIDNH
+238 KV
-247 PRYDVGDKTKK
+247 
-258 WLEENKVDEET
+258 EE
-269 KMEDK
+269 

-286 SNNEQDKEAY
+286 AKDEQDKEAY

-302 ENVTDALKKDKND
+302 ENVTDTLKKNEND
-315 YDEMNKIVDK
+315 YDDMNKITDK

-358 GDEKKDKKIGKERLG
+358 GDEKKDKRIAKERLG
-373 YLIMNHLGNGLV
+373 YLILNHLGNGLV

-471 RAYKVAGEY
+471 RAYKVAGNY

-498 MNTNDAKSAGISYLT
+498 INSNDAQSAGIGYLT
-513 TTLGNNALGRIFEAF
+513 TTLGNNVVGRILESFN
-528 ED
+528 D

>member
-1 MNELYEWYEEGKGKP
+1 
-16 LFWVPS
+16 
-22 AEESNAIMMKEN
+22 
-34 PQYSKYIN
+34 
-42 NKTYPSLKAGQSI
+42 
-55 AKASKEI
+55 
-62 RKGQKSDKK
+62 
-71 EELKKVRE
+71 

-90 MKKTLTDTEKNR
+90 MEKALTDTEKNR

-114 KGKPFFWLQSAEESN
+114 KGKPFFWFPSGEESN
-129 AVMMKENPQYA
+129 AIMMKENPQYA
-140 KYINNKTNQSLKA
+140 KDITNKINQPLKA
-153 GQSIAKRAK
+153 GQSISKMAE
-162 GFANA
+162 GFANEGA
-167 GVIIS
+167 VIS
-172 ALNGDK
+172 ALSGNK
-178 ETAKELA
+178 ESAKELA
-185 KASKEIRKSEK
+185 KASKGINNGEK
-196 EMKSIRKGQKSD
+196 AMKSLRKGQKSD

-247 PRYDVGDKTKK
+247 PKYEVGNKTKK

-269 KMEDK
+269 KMED
-274 NKKTTLKDLEKS
+274 LEKS
-286 SNNEQDKEAY
+286 AKDEQDKEAY

-315 YDEMNKIVDK
+315 YDDMNKITDK

-331 NIDDYYKENIPKSI
+331 NIDEYYKDNLPKSI
-345 WSMYK
+345 WNMYK
-350 NGEFDGNT
+350 NGEFNGDT
-358 GDEKKDKKIGKERLG
+358 GDKKKDKRIAKERLG
-373 YLIMNHLGNGLV
+373 YLIMNHLGNGLI

-424 MSKTLEQLGLNAE
+424 MSKTLEQFGLNAE
-437 LLNKFNIDTDTL
+437 LLNKFNIDADTL

-480 LDKLSDEQKKNVF
+480 LDKLSDEQKKDVF

-498 MNTNDAKSAGISYLT
+498 INSNDAQSAGIAYLT
-513 TTLGNNALGRIFEAF
+513 TTLGDAVVGRILKAF
-528 ED
+528 ND

>member
-1 MNELYEWYEEGKGKP
+1 
-16 LFWVPS
+16 
-22 AEESNAIMMKEN
+22 
-34 PQYSKYIN
+34 
-42 NKTYPSLKAGQSI
+42 
-55 AKASKEI
+55 
-62 RKGQKSDKK
+62 
-71 EELKKVRE
+71 

-90 MKKTLTDTEKNR
+90 MERTLTDTEKNR

-114 KGKPFFWLQSAEESN
+114 KGKPFFWVPSAEESN
-129 AVMMKENPQYA
+129 AIMMKGNPQYA
-140 KYINNKTNQSLKA
+140 KDMTNKTNQSLKA
-153 GQSIAKRAK
+153 GQSTAKTAK
-162 GFANA
+162 GLANEGA
-167 GVIIS
+167 VIS

-178 ETAKELA
+178 ETAKELV
-185 KASKEIRKSEK
+185 KVSKGISNSEK
-196 EMKSIRKGQKSD
+196 TMKSLRKGQKSD

-223 YTLDEVVKLNNGDPK
+223 FILDEVVKLDNGDPK
-238 KVREWIDNH
+238 KV
-247 PRYDVGDKTKK
+247 
-258 WLEENKVDEET
+258 EED
-269 KMEDK
+269 
-274 NKKTTLKDLEKS
+274 KKTTLKDLEKS
-286 SNNEQDKEAY
+286 SKDEQDKEAY

-302 ENVTDALKKDKND
+302 ENVTDTLKKDKND
-315 YDEMNKIVDK
+315 YDDMNKITDK

-358 GDEKKDKKIGKERLG
+358 GDEEKDKRIAKERLG
-373 YLIMNHLGNGLV
+373 YLILNHLGNGLV

-437 LLNKFNIDTDTL
+437 MLNKFNIDTDTL

-498 MNTNDAKSAGISYLT
+498 INSNDAKSAGIGYLT
-513 TTLGNNALGRIFEAF
+513 TTLGDTVVGRILEAF
-528 ED
+528 ND

>member
-1 MNELYEWYEEGKGKP
+1 
-16 LFWVPS
+16 
-22 AEESNAIMMKEN
+22 MME
-34 PQYSKYIN
+34 
-42 NKTYPSLKAGQSI
+42 
-55 AKASKEI
+55 
-62 RKGQKSDKK
+62 R
-71 EELKKVRE
+71 
-79 MNELDEWYEEM
+79 
-90 MKKTLTDTEKNR
+90 TLTDTEKNR

-114 KGKPFFWLQSAEESN
+114 KGKPFFWVPSAEESN
-129 AVMMKENPQYA
+129 AVMMKGNPQYA
-140 KYINNKTNQSLKA
+140 KDMTNKTNQSLKA
-153 GQSIAKRAK
+153 GQSTAKTAK
-162 GFANA
+162 GLANEGA
-167 GVIIS
+167 VIS

-178 ETAKELA
+178 ETAKELV
-185 KASKEIRKSEK
+185 KVSKGISNSEK
-196 EMKSIRKGQKSD
+196 TMKSLRKGQKSD

-223 YTLDEVVKLNNGDPK
+223 FILDEVVKLNNSKPK
-238 KVREWIDNH
+238 KV
-247 PRYDVGDKTKK
+247 
-258 WLEENKVDEET
+258 EED
-269 KMEDK
+269 
-274 NKKTTLKDLEKS
+274 KKTTLKDLEKS
-286 SNNEQDKEAY
+286 SKDEQDKEAY

-302 ENVTDALKKDKND
+302 ENVADALKKDKND
-315 YDEMNKIVDK
+315 YDEMNKITDK

-358 GDEKKDKKIGKERLG
+358 GDEKKDKRIAKERLG
-373 YLIMNHLGNGLV
+373 YLILNHLGNGLV

-424 MSKTLEQLGLNAE
+424 MSKTLEQFGLNAE
-437 LLNKFNIDTDTL
+437 LLNKFNIDADTL

-471 RAYKVAGEY
+471 RAYKVAGQY

-498 MNTNDAKSAGISYLT
+498 INSNDAQSAGIGYLT
-513 TTLGNNALGRIFEAF
+513 TTLGDTVVGRILEAF
-528 ED
+528 ND